1 MAAAVG
7 IDLGTTN
14 TVVATVRDGV
24 AQTLCDPQGQ
34 RLIPSVVS
42 FHPSGSVLVG
52 HAALDRRL
60 IDAPNTVYSVKRLI
74 GRPWSSDEVQRA
86 RANLPFELQEG
97 PKGGTLVV
105 GRGDTFS
112 LPEISA
118 FVLRHAK
125 AIAEAALG
133 EPVDRAVITVPAN
146 FNDLQRAATKTA
158 GRLAGLDVLRILN
171 EPTAAALAYGPQGLS
186 KQRVAVYD
194 LGGGTFDV
202 TLLDLVGNVFEVLAT
217 AGDTALGGD
226 DIDVLVA
233 ERMVDDL
240 LKKHRFD
247 ARDAPNGFAR
257 LRILGE
263 QIKCELSV
271 HGEHEI
277 VVDDLIPGDRGTTI
291 EWRYRMT
298 RPELEWASLA
308 TIERTFKVCQQALDA
323 AGAQP
328 SEIDRVVLV
337 GGATRMPMVGRKVEQ
352 FFGQAP
358 VVRINPDEVVAL
370 GAAIQAQLLDRSRQ
384 RAGGPA
390 PLPRIAEESVV
401 ASPSDDA
408 LPSAD
413 LPDLPVVQPGRPAQ
427 SQALRAAPAKP
438 ANLPSA
444 PTFKAPAPVQAFA
457 PPAPAPAAPAEAS
470 APAEPT
476 EFLSGATRPLIFE
489 LEMPEPRPPTP
500 TPIEPEARPRK
511 PPPPKAAAKR
521 SPQTQDQQSSPRLQV
536 PPEASPEPA
545 IRPQRTILLG
555 PTAPAAIETAPAA
568 PAAIEAAPAPV
579 APREPPPRAPL
590 LIDVTPL
597 SLCVETVGG
606 FCDVLIDANTSVPCD
621 RTRSF
626 TTATDGQTS
635 VSVRVAQGPS
645 KRFAENTFLGELEL
659 SGIAPAARGMAQIAV
674 TFEID
679 ADGIL
684 NVRARDHRTGQE
696 TAARIQL
703 VGAQHDPADI
713 QEMRARQ
720 AAYPLAGLDAP
731 GG

>member
-14 TVVATVRDGV
+14 TVVAAVRDGV
-24 AQTLCDPQGQ
+24 AQTLGDPQGL

-52 HAALDRRL
+52 RAALDRRL
-60 IDAPNTVYSVKRLI
+60 NDAPNTIYSIKRLI
-74 GRPWSSDEVQRA
+74 GRTWSSEEVQRA
-86 RANLPFELQEG
+86 RGNLPFELQEG

-118 FVLRHAK
+118 FVLRYAK

-133 EPVDRAVITVPAN
+133 EPVERAVITVPAN

-171 EPTAAALAYGPQGLS
+171 EPTAAALAYGQQGLS

-233 ERMVDDL
+233 ERMVEDL
-240 LKKHRFD
+240 LKKHHFD
-247 ARDAPNGFAR
+247 AREVPNGFAR

-271 HGEHEI
+271 RGEHEI
-277 VVDDLIPGDRGTTI
+277 VVDDLIPGERGSTI
-291 EWRYRMT
+291 VWRYRMT
-298 RPELEWASLA
+298 RPELEWAALA
-308 TIERTFKVCQQALDA
+308 TVERTFKVCQQALDSA
-323 AGAQP
+323 NARPG
-328 SEIDRVVLV
+328 EIDRVVLV
-337 GGATRMPMVGRKVEQ
+337 GGATRMPMVARKVEQ
-352 FFGQAP
+352 FFGQPP

-384 RAGGPA
+384 RAAGPA
-390 PLPRIAEESVV
+390 ALPRIAEESIVGV
-401 ASPSDDA
+401 ASNEDP
-408 LPSAD
+408 PPAD
-413 LPDLPVVQPGRPAQ
+413 LPDLPVVQPARPAQ
-427 SQALRAAPAKP
+427 PKALRITPPKPAGLSSAPAF
-438 ANLPSA
+438 S
-444 PTFKAPAPVQAFA
+444 
-457 PPAPAPAAPAEAS
+457 PPAPAEIASRAPPAFTAPATAESPAR
-470 APAEPT
+470 AEPS
-476 EFLSGATRPLIFE
+476 EFLSGAARPLIFE
-489 LEMPEPRPPTP
+489 LEMPEPIPHAPL
-500 TPIEPEARPRK
+500 PIEPELAKPRK
-511 PPPPKAAAKR
+511 PPPPPAATKRSSDSQFGPVPAAA
-521 SPQTQDQQSSPRLQV
+521 
-536 PPEASPEPA
+536 
-545 IRPQRTILLG
+545 
-555 PTAPAAIETAPAA
+555 APV
-568 PAAIEAAPAPV
+568 EAAPAPV
-579 APREPPPRAPL
+579 VPREPAPRAPL

-606 FCDVLIDANTSVPCD
+606 FCDMLIEANTSVPCD

-626 TTATDGQTS
+626 TTASDGQTS

-703 VGAQHDPADI
+703 VGAQTDPADM
-713 QEMRARQ
+713 QEMHARQ
-720 AAYPLAGLDAP
+720 AAHPLAGLDAP
-731 GG
+731 RS